1 MPPDY
6 IYDTYVFHWT
16 AAVKGEDAYGTPVDA
31 DANQDGLITMD
42 EAYIYAVEHDEDQE
56 SPQYGEYPEGTGS
69 YLSLWVTS
77 NPPAQPTKPVGPT
90 LAVWH
95 REYTYT
101 SMTTEP
107 DNEQI
112 YYRFDWGDGNDSGW
126 IGPYNSGQTGTAS
139 HTWTELG
146 TYNVTVKAR
155 DINGAGSPTSEPL
168 TVVVTDNTPP
178 FDPTITGPAQI
189 KPKVTETFT
198 FNATDEFD
206 HDVTFD
212 IDWGDG
218 NGASGLG
225 PYHSGETFELTHTW
239 ARKGAYSIR
248 AMATDSFGAESNWTY
263 LEVVCPTD
271 YQFSLEIFLQHLF
284 ERFPYMFPILRHLID
299 Y

>member
-1 MPPDY
+1 
-6 IYDTYVFHWT
+6 
-16 AAVKGEDAYGTPVDA
+16 
-31 DANQDGLITMD
+31 MD
-42 EAYIYAVEHDEDQE
+42 EAYIYAVAHDTDDE
-56 SPQYGEYPEGTGS
+56 SPQYGEYPEGTGES
-69 YLSLWVTS
+69 LSLWVTS

-112 YYRFDWGDGNDSGW
+112 FYRFDWDDGNSSGW
-126 IGPYNSGQTGTAS
+126 VGPYESGQTGSAS
-139 HTWTELG
+139 HAWTELG

-178 FDPTITGPAQI
+178 FDPTITGPGQI
-189 KPKVTETFT
+189 KPRVAYTFT

-218 NGASGLG
+218 NGLAGLG
-225 PYHSGETFELTHTW
+225 PYQSGETFELTHTW
-239 ARKGAYSIR
+239 VKKGAYRIR
-248 AMATDSFGAESNWTY
+248 ALATDQFGMESNWTT
-263 LEVVCPTD
+263 LEVVCPTE
-271 YQFSLEIFLQHLF
+271 YRSSLNTFLQHLF
-284 ERFPYMFPILRHLID
+284 EMFPNMFPILRYLWG